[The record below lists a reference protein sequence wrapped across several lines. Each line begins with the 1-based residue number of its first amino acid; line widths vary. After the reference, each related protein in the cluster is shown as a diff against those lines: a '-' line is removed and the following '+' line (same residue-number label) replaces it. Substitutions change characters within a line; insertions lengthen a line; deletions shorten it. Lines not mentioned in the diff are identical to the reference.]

1 MGFKEIATTI
11 LVISFVIASL
21 ATTVS
26 GAHPKAS
33 AVPVPGGNAKWG
45 VNQDNTIGVTWS
57 DPYGYNPKSITGWN
71 PTINPED

>member
-33 AVPVPGGNAKWG
+33 AVPVPGGNAKW
-45 VNQDNTIGVTWS
+45 VSTKIIQLV
-57 DPYGYNPKSITGWN
+57 
-71 PTINPED
+71 